1 MYIPP
6 RIAFI
11 AIMLLGI
18 VSTWFA
24 LPTNFLNV
32 GGIKDERDI
41 NLGLDL
47 QGGLQVL
54 LQADPP
60 EGQTVDANVLSGTRD
75 TVERRVNE
83 LGVSE
88 PLISTRGDD
97 QILVELPGGTD
108 TEQAISLLQQ
118 TALLEIID
126 PQGQYLPVGAVVN
139 TTLGGP
145 EDLLGEQQ
153 LGGAATPGATPV
165 ADGTPDTITAATP
178 IGADGLPVLTDGT
191 PAGATPEAG
200 TPVAGTPVAETPVA
214 DDTTPDG
221 PVYTT
226 IIQGREITDA
236 YQTFDTLGGP
246 VVAFE
251 LNGAGASALQTF
263 TQANIGRPMTIVVDK
278 RVISSATIQA
288 VIADSGQIS
297 GLTAQDANELAIQ
310 LRAGSLQVPLVVQSS
325 NTVGPTLGEESI
337 DRSLVAGIVGL
348 LTVAIFMIVFY
359 RLPGVLSVLALF
371 IYTAVSFSAFKLFGV
386 TMTLAGI
393 AGFILSIG
401 MAVDANVLIF
411 ARLRDELRI
420 GHGLNR
426 AVEQAF
432 RNAFPSIR
440 DSNTSTLITCAIL
453 WYFGDQT
460 GTSLMTGFAI
470 TLAIGVIVSLLSAI
484 TITRNFMR
492 LTISSGWVRDP
503 WMLGVERRE
512 AAALDTAP
520 RGAAGD

>member
-1 MYIPP
+1 MHIPP

-11 AIMLLGI
+11 AIVVFGLVAG
-18 VSTWFA
+18 WFA
-24 LPTNFLNV
+24 LPAGFLDVGNV
-32 GGIKDERDI
+32 KAERDI

-60 EGQTVDANVLSGTRD
+60 EGQTVDANTLSGTRD

-88 PLISTRGDD
+88 PLISTRGND
-97 QILVELPGGTD
+97 QILVELPGVSD
-108 TEQAISLLQQ
+108 PDQAVSLLQQ
-118 TALLEIID
+118 TALLEVID
-126 PQGQYLPVGAVVN
+126 PQGQYLAPGTVVD
-139 TTLGGP
+139 TTLGTAAS
-145 EDLLGEQQ
+145 LQ
-153 LGGAATPGATPV
+153 GADATPV
-165 ADGTPDTITAATP
+165 ADGTPDSAISPGATP
-178 IGADGLPVLTDGT
+178 IGAT
-191 PAGATPEAG
+191 PAAG
-200 TPVAGTPVAETPVA
+200 TPVAGTTAEDTP
-214 DDTTPDG
+214 TG

-226 IIQGREITDA
+226 ILQGRDISDA
-236 YQTFDTLGGP
+236 SVGRDQLGG
-246 VVAFE
+246 VVANFQVSGGGV
-251 LNGAGASALQTF
+251 NALQDF
-263 TQANIGRPMTIVVDK
+263 SQANLGRYMSIIVDK
-278 RVISSATIQA
+278 TVISSATIDGVLSNNVQ
-288 VIADSGQIS
+288 VS
-297 GLTAQDANELAIQ
+297 GLSAQEAQDLAIQ
-310 LRAGSLQVPLVVQSS
+310 LRAGSLQVPLTVQSS
-325 NTVGPTLGEESI
+325 NTVGPSLGSESI

-348 LTVAIFMIVFY
+348 TTVALFMIFFY
-359 RLPGVLSVLALF
+359 RLPGLLSVVALL
-371 IYTAVSFSAFKLFGV
+371 IYTAASVSAFKLFGV

-411 ARLRDELRI
+411 ARLRDELRA
-420 GHGLNR
+420 GHTLGR

-470 TLAIGVIVSLLSAI
+470 TLAIGVFISLLTAI

-492 LTISSGWVRDP
+492 VMISSGRVRDP
-503 WMLGVERRE
+503 WLLGVERSE
-512 AAALDTAP
+512 ARSLAPTAP
-520 RGAAGD
+520 AATGD

>member
-1 MYIPP
+1 VYIPP
-6 RIAFI
+6 RIAFV
-11 AIMLLGI
+11 AILLLGV

-24 LPTNFLNV
+24 LPTGFLNV

-60 EGQTVDANVLSGTRD
+60 AGQTVDANVLSGTRD

-97 QILVELPGGTD
+97 QILVELPGITD
-108 TEQAISLLQQ
+108 TEQAIALLQR
-118 TALLEIID
+118 TALLEVID
-126 PQGQYLPVGAVVN
+126 PQGQYLPPGTVVN
-139 TTLGGP
+139 TSLGGP

-153 LGGAATPGATPV
+153 LGGEATPGATP
-165 ADGTPDTITAATP
+165 APDGMPDTVTASTP
-178 IGADGLPVLTDGT
+178 IATDGT
-191 PAGATPEAG
+191 PIAAGATPA
-200 TPVAGTPVAETPVA
+200 AGTPVAETPVA
-214 DDTTPDG
+214 DDPAADG

-226 IIQGREITDA
+226 IIQGREFTDA
-236 YQTFDTLGGP
+236 YPTADQLGGP

-251 LNGAGASALQTF
+251 LNDAGASALQNF
-263 TQANIGRPMTIVVDK
+263 TQQNIGRYMTIVVDK
-278 RVISSATIQA
+278 TVISSATIQA

-297 GLTAQDANELAIQ
+297 GLTAQQANDLSIQ
-310 LRAGSLQVPLVVQSS
+310 LRAGSLQVPLIVQSS
-325 NTVGPTLGEESI
+325 NTVGPSLGEESI
-337 DRSLVAGIVGL
+337 DRSLIAGIVGL
-348 LTVAIFMIVFY
+348 LTVALFMVFFY
-359 RLPGVLSVLALF
+359 RLPGLLAVAALL
-371 IYTAVSFSAFKLFGV
+371 IYTAVSFSLFKLFGV

-470 TLAIGVIVSLLSAI
+470 TLAIGVVVSLLTAI
-484 TITRNFMR
+484 TVTRNFMR

-503 WMLGVERRE
+503 WLLGVERRE
-512 AAALDTAP
+512 AAAFDTAP
-520 RGAAGD
+520 RAAAGD

>member
-6 RIAFI
+6 RIAFV
-11 AIMLLGI
+11 AILLLGV

-24 LPTNFLNV
+24 LPTGFLNV
-32 GGIKDERDI
+32 GGIKDERAI

-60 EGQTVDANVLSGTRD
+60 EGQSIDANVLSGTRD

-97 QILVELPGGTD
+97 QILVELPGITD

-126 PQGQYLPVGAVVN
+126 PQGQYLPVG
-139 TTLGGP
+139 TTVTTSLGGP
-145 EDLLGEQQ
+145 QDLLGEQQ
-153 LGGAATPGATPV
+153 LGGDATPGATPI
-165 ADGTPDTITAATP
+165 ADGTPDTVTAATP
-178 IGADGLPVLTDGT
+178 ISADGT
-191 PAGATPEAG
+191 PVGATPEAG
-200 TPVAGTPVAETPVA
+200 TPVAEAPAADTP
-214 DDTTPDG
+214 PDG

-226 IIQGREITDA
+226 ILQGREITDA
-236 YQTFDTLGGP
+236 YQTFDQLGGP

-251 LNGAGASALQTF
+251 MNSAGADALQSF
-263 TQANIGRPMTIVVDK
+263 TQANVGRPMTILVDK
-278 RVISSATIQA
+278 TVISSATIQA

-297 GLTAQDANELAIQ
+297 GLTAQEASELAIQ
-310 LRAGSLQVPLVVQSS
+310 LRAGSLQVPLIVQSS

-337 DRSLVAGIVGL
+337 DRSLIAGIVGL
-348 LTVAIFMIVFY
+348 LTVALFMIFFY
-359 RLPGVLSVLALF
+359 RLPGVLAVLAPVHLHGGLVL
-371 IYTAVSFSAFKLFGV
+371 TLQAVRGDDDARGHRRL
-386 TMTLAGI
+386 
-393 AGFILSIG
+393 ILSIG

-420 GHGLNR
+420 GHGLTGP
-426 AVEQAF
+426 VEQAF

-460 GTSLMTGFAI
+460 GTSADDRLRDHPGDRRRRQPPDRDHHHPQLHAADDLQRLDPGSVDAGHRAARGRRAGNRAARRGWR
-470 TLAIGVIVSLLSAI
+470 LAQP
-484 TITRNFMR
+484 T
-492 LTISSGWVRDP
+492 
-503 WMLGVERRE
+503 
-512 AAALDTAP
+512 
-520 RGAAGD
+520 

>member
-1 MYIPP
+1 VYIPP
-6 RIAFI
+6 RIAFV
-11 AIMLLGI
+11 AII
-18 VSTWFA
+18 VFGLVAGWFA
-24 LPTNFLNV
+24 LPSSFLDV
-32 GGIKDERDI
+32 GGIKEDRDI

-60 EGQTVDANVLSGTRD
+60 EGQSVDANTLSGTRD

-88 PLISTRGDD
+88 PLISTRGND
-97 QILVELPGGTD
+97 QILVELPGVSD
-108 TEQAISLLQQ
+108 PEQAVALLQQ
-118 TALLEIID
+118 TALLEIVD
-126 PQGQYLPVGAVVN
+126 PQGQYLPPGSRI
-139 TTLGGP
+139 TTSLGGP
-145 EDLLGEQQ
+145 DDLLSEQQ
-153 LGGAATPGATPV
+153 QADGTPGATPGV
-165 ADGTPDTITAATP
+165 DGTPDAVSGATP
-178 IGADGLPVLTDGT
+178 ISTDGS
-191 PAGATPEAG
+191 
-200 TPVAGTPVAETPVA
+200 PVAGTPEAATPIAETPAA
-214 DDTTPDG
+214 DTPDG

-236 YQTFDTLGGP
+236 YQTFDQLGGP

-251 LNGAGASALQTF
+251 LNGDAANTLQEF
-263 TQANIGRPMTIVVDK
+263 TRNNIGRYMTIAVDK
-278 RVISSATIQA
+278 TVISSATIQA
-288 VIADSGQIS
+288 VIGANGQIS
-297 GLTAQDANELAIQ
+297 GLTAQQAQDLAVQ

-325 NTVGPTLGEESI
+325 NTVGPSLGEESI

-348 LTVAIFMIVFY
+348 LTVALFMIFFY
-359 RLPGVLSVLALF
+359 RLPGLLSVVALL
-371 IYTAVSFSAFKLFGV
+371 IYTAVSVCAFKLFGV

-440 DSNTSTLITCAIL
+440 DSNISTLITCAIL

-470 TLAIGVIVSLLSAI
+470 TLAIGVLVSLLTAI

-492 LTISSGWVRDP
+492 VTISSGRVRDP
-503 WMLGVERRE
+503 WLLGVERRE
-512 AAALDTAP
+512 AIALDTTP
-520 RGAAGD
+520 RTAAGD

>member
-6 RIAFI
+6 RLAFV
-11 AIMLLGI
+11 AII
-18 VSTWFA
+18 VFGLVAGWFA
-24 LPTNFLNV
+24 LPSGFLDV
-32 GGIKDERDI
+32 DGIKEDRDI

-60 EGQTVDANVLSGTRD
+60 EGQTVDENTLLGTRD

-88 PLISTRGDD
+88 PVISTLGSD
-97 QILVELPGGTD
+97 QILVELPGVTNP
-108 TEQAISLLQQ
+108 EQAIALLQQ

-126 PQGQYLPVGAVVN
+126 PQGQYLPPGTQVD
-139 TTLGGP
+139 TTLGTIASLQGS
-145 EDLLGEQQ
+145 DA
-153 LGGAATPGATPV
+153 AATPGATPV
-165 ADGTPDTITAATP
+165 TDATPDTI
-178 IGADGLPVLTDGT
+178 G
-191 PAGATPEAG
+191 PAGATPIADGATPIAAGATPDAG
-200 TPVAGTPVAETPVA
+200 TPVAGAVTPEATP
-214 DDTTPDG
+214 TG

-226 IIQGREITDA
+226 ILQGRDITDA
-236 YQTFDTLGGP
+236 YPSTGTLGDP

-251 LNGAGASALQTF
+251 FNDEGARTIQDF
-263 TQANIGRPMTIVVDK
+263 TQANIGRYMTILVDK
-278 RVISSATIQA
+278 TVISSATIQG
-288 VIADSGQIS
+288 VISNTGQIS
-297 GLTAQDANELAIQ
+297 GLTAQEANDLAIQ
-310 LRAGSLQVPLVVQSS
+310 LRAGSLQVPLEVQSS
-325 NTVGPTLGEESI
+325 STVGPSLGAESI

-348 LTVAIFMIVFY
+348 TTVALFMIFFY
-359 RLPGVLSVLALF
+359 RLPGLLSVLALL
-371 IYTAVSFSAFKLFGV
+371 IYTAVSVCAFKLFGV

-420 GHGLNR
+420 GHTLGR

-453 WYFGDQT
+453 WYFGNQT

-470 TLAIGVIVSLLSAI
+470 TLAIGVLVSLLTAI

-492 LTISSGWVRDP
+492 VTISSGRVRDP
-503 WMLGVERRE
+503 WLLGVERRE
-512 AAALDTAP
+512 ARSLDTAP

>member
-6 RIAFI
+6 RIAFVLIIVFGLI
-11 AIMLLGI
+11 AG
-18 VSTWFA
+18 WFA
-24 LPTNFLNV
+24 LPSSFLDV
-32 GGIKDERDI
+32 GGVKQDRDI

-60 EGQTVDANVLSGTRD
+60 EGQTVDANTLSGTRD

-88 PLISTRGDD
+88 PLISTRGND
-97 QILVELPGGTD
+97 QILVELPGVSD
-108 TEQAISLLQQ
+108 PDQAVALLQQ
-118 TALLEIID
+118 TALLEVID
-126 PQGQYLPVGAVVN
+126 PQGQYLPPGTVVD
-139 TTLGGP
+139 TSLGTAASVQT
-145 EDLLGEQQ
+145 D
-153 LGGAATPGATPV
+153 AATPGATPV
-165 ADGTPDTITAATP
+165 ADGTPDTVSP
-178 IGADGLPVLTDGT
+178 IGADGTPTSGT
-191 PAGATPEAG
+191 PAAG
-200 TPVAGTPVAETPVA
+200 TPVAVTPAADTP
-214 DDTTPDG
+214 TG

-226 IIQGREITDA
+226 VLQGRDISDA
-236 YQTFDTLGGP
+236 SVGRDQLGG
-246 VVAFE
+246 VVTNFQISGDGVE
-251 LNGAGASALQTF
+251 ALQEF
-263 TQANIGRPMTIVVDK
+263 SRNNVGRYMTIVVDK
-278 RVISSATIQA
+278 TVISSATINDVLSNSVQ
-288 VIADSGQIS
+288 VS
-297 GLTAQDANELAIQ
+297 GLTAQEANDLAIQ

-325 NTVGPTLGEESI
+325 NTVGASLGDESI

-348 LTVAIFMIVFY
+348 LTVALFMIFFY
-359 RLPGVLSVLALF
+359 RLPGLLSVVALL
-371 IYTAVSFSAFKLFGV
+371 IYTAVSVCAFKLFGV
-386 TMTLAGI
+386 TLTLAGI

-420 GHGLNR
+420 GHTLGR

-440 DSNTSTLITCAIL
+440 DSNASTLITCAIL

-470 TLAIGVIVSLLSAI
+470 TLAIGVLVSLLTAI

-492 LTISSGWVRDP
+492 VMISSGRVRDP
-503 WMLGVERRE
+503 WLLGVERRE
-512 AAALDTAP
+512 ASALTSAP
-520 RGAAGD
+520 SGATGD

>member
-6 RIAFI
+6 RIAFVLI
-11 AIMLLGI
+11 I
-18 VSTWFA
+18 VFGLVAGWFA
-24 LPTNFLNV
+24 LPSSFLDV
-32 GGIKDERDI
+32 GGVKEDRDI

-60 EGQTVDANVLSGTRD
+60 QGQTVDANTLSGTRD

-88 PLISTRGDD
+88 PLISTRGND
-97 QILVELPGGTD
+97 QILVELPGVSD
-108 TEQAISLLQQ
+108 PDQAVALLQR
-118 TALLEIID
+118 TALLEVID
-126 PQGQYLPVGAVVN
+126 PQGQYLPPGTVVD
-139 TTLGGP
+139 TSLGTAASVQA
-145 EDLLGEQQ
+145 D
-153 LGGAATPGATPV
+153 AATPGATPV
-165 ADGTPDTITAATP
+165 ADGTPDTVSP
-178 IGADGLPVLTDGT
+178 IRADGT
-191 PAGATPEAG
+191 PTSG
-200 TPVAGTPVAETPVA
+200 TPVAGTPVAEIPAAETP
-214 DDTTPDG
+214 TG

-226 IIQGREITDA
+226 ILQGRDISDA
-236 YQTFDTLGGP
+236 SVGRDQLGG
-246 VVAFE
+246 VVTNFQIS
-251 LNGAGASALQTF
+251 GDGVGALQEF
-263 TQANIGRPMTIVVDK
+263 SRNNIGRYMTIVVDK
-278 RVISSATIQA
+278 TVISSATIND
-288 VIADSGQIS
+288 VLSGSVQVS
-297 GLTAQDANELAIQ
+297 GLSAAEANDLAIQ

-325 NTVGPTLGEESI
+325 NTVGPSLGSESI
-337 DRSLVAGIVGL
+337 DRSLVAGIIGL
-348 LTVAIFMIVFY
+348 TTVALFMIFFY
-359 RLPGVLSVLALF
+359 RLPGLLSVVALL
-371 IYTAVSFSAFKLFGV
+371 IYTTATVSAFKLFGV

-411 ARLRDELRI
+411 ARLRDELRV
-420 GHGLNR
+420 GHTLGR

-440 DSNTSTLITCAIL
+440 DSNASTLITCAIL

-470 TLAIGVIVSLLSAI
+470 TLAIGVLISLLTAI

-492 LTISSGWVRDP
+492 VMISSGRVRDP
-503 WMLGVERRE
+503 WLLGVERRE
-512 AAALDTAP
+512 ASGLDTAP

>member
-1 MYIPP
+1 MHIPP

-11 AIMLLGI
+11 AII
-18 VSTWFA
+18 VFGLVAGWFA
-24 LPTNFLNV
+24 LPSSFLDIGRV
-32 GGIKDERDI
+32 KADRDI

-60 EGQTVDANVLSGTRD
+60 AGQTVDANTLSGTRD

-88 PLISTRGDD
+88 PLISTRGND
-97 QILVELPGGTD
+97 QILVELPGVSD
-108 TEQAISLLQQ
+108 PDQAVSLLQK
-118 TALLEIID
+118 TALLEVID
-126 PQGQYLPVGAVVN
+126 PQGQYLPPGTVVD
-139 TTLGGP
+139 TTLGTAASLAGRS
-145 EDLLGEQQ
+145 D
-153 LGGAATPGATPV
+153 ATPGATPG
-165 ADGTPDTITAATP
+165 ADGTPDAVGP
-178 IGADGLPVLTDGT
+178 GGT
-191 PAGATPEAG
+191 PVVAGATPAAG
-200 TPVAGTPVAETPVA
+200 TPAAGTTGTDTP
-214 DDTTPDG
+214 TG

-226 IIQGREITDA
+226 ILQGRDITDA
-236 YQTFDTLGGP
+236 SVGRDQLGG
-246 VVAFE
+246 VVANFQVSGGGV
-251 LNGAGASALQTF
+251 NALQDF
-263 TQANIGRPMTIVVDK
+263 SQANLGRYMSIVVDK
-278 RVISSATIQA
+278 AVISSATINGVLSNNVQ
-288 VIADSGQIS
+288 VS
-297 GLTAQDANELAIQ
+297 GLTAQEAQDLSIQ

-325 NTVGPTLGEESI
+325 NTVGPSLGSASI

-348 LTVAIFMIVFY
+348 TTVALFMIFFY
-359 RLPGVLSVLALF
+359 RLPGLLSVVALL
-371 IYTAVSFSAFKLFGV
+371 IYTAASVSAFKLFGV

-411 ARLRDELRI
+411 ARLRDELRV
-420 GHGLNR
+420 GHTLGR

-453 WYFGDQT
+453 WYFGNQT

-470 TLAIGVIVSLLSAI
+470 TLAIGVLISLLTAI

-492 LTISSGWVRDP
+492 VMISSGRVRDP
-503 WMLGVERRE
+503 WLLGVERRE
-512 AAALDTAP
+512 ARSLDPTPQAAS
-520 RGAAGD
+520 GD